1 MDELVGV
8 TKMLCALVEHSSEW
22 LVTRISQPDVQA
34 FFGTV
39 LRFTGWS
46 GTAGVDEEV
55 SEVSSSASE
64 LT

>member
-1 MDELVGV
+1 MEELVGV

-22 LVTRISQPDVQA
+22 LVTRITQPDVQA

-39 LRFTGWS
+39 LRLTGWT

-55 SEVSSSASE
+55 SEVNPFMSE

>member
-39 LRFTGWS
+39 LRLTGWS